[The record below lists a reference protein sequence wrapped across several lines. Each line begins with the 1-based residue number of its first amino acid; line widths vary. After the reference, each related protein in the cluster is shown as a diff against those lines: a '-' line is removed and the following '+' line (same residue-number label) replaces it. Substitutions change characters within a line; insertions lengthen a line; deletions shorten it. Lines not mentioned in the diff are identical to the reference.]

1 MLNRPPRRL
10 TLSAG
15 EVTLFGLLGAATYAA
30 KVAMAGMPNV
40 VMLFAVTFGWKAVFP
55 IYVYVS
61 MEFFL
66 YGIQLYSISYLY
78 IWLVLAAAAWLLRGM
93 THPVGW
99 ALLSGVF
106 GLLFGL
112 LCAPVCLFTAGLHG
126 AIVWWINGIPFDV
139 IHCAGNF
146 GIALVLFCPLRR
158 LLERLYQGM
167 QARRGGY
174 PPQAPGAS
182 PNAPRPRRG
191 ALFHPH
197 IPRGRN
203 YVKRI
208 PAFA

>member
-1 MLNRPPRRL
+1 MPSPWSTPLLNRPPRRL

-15 EVTLFGLLGAATYAA
+15 EVTLFGVLGAATFAA
-30 KVAMAGMPNV
+30 KVAMAGLPNV
-40 VMLFAVTFGWKAVFP
+40 EPTSLLVMLFAVTFGWKAVFP

-174 PPQAPGAS
+174 PPQP
-182 PNAPRPRRG
+182 P
-191 ALFHPH
+191 
-197 IPRGRN
+197 
-203 YVKRI
+203 
-208 PAFA
+208 

>member
-15 EVTLFGLLGAATYAA
+15 EVTLFGVLGAATFAA
-30 KVAMAGMPNV
+30 KVVMAGLPNV
-40 VMLFAVTFGWKAVFP
+40 EPTSLLVMLFAVTFGWKAVFP

-106 GLLFGL
+106 GLLF
-112 LCAPVCLFTAGLHG
+112 
-126 AIVWWINGIPFDV
+126 DDE
-139 IHCAGNF
+139 
-146 GIALVLFCPLRR
+146 LV
-158 LLERLYQGM
+158 
-167 QARRGGY
+167 
-174 PPQAPGAS
+174 
-182 PNAPRPRRG
+182 
-191 ALFHPH
+191 
-197 IPRGRN
+197 
-203 YVKRI
+203 
-208 PAFA
+208 

>member
-15 EVTLFGLLGAATYAA
+15 EVTLFGVLGAATFAA
-30 KVAMAGMPNV
+30 KVVMAGLPNV
-40 VMLFAVTFGWKAVFP
+40 EPTSLLVMLFAVTFGWKAVFP

-112 LCAPVCLFTAGLHG
+112 LCAPVCLFTAVLHG

-174 PPQAPGAS
+174 PPLP
-182 PNAPRPRRG
+182 P
-191 ALFHPH
+191 
-197 IPRGRN
+197 
-203 YVKRI
+203 
-208 PAFA
+208 